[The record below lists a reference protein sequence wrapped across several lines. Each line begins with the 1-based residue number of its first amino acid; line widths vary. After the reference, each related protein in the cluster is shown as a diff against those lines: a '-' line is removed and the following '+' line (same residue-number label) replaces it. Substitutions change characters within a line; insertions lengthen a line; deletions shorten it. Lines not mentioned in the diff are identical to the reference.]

1 MKNLFKGQF
10 AYIQKGKIFWLV
22 SGILLALCLI
32 ANLILG
38 TGFDV
43 SFKGGSIVKLAYEG
57 TLDSKDVQT
66 FVASR
71 FDFDSLSVIN
81 ASAVSPGTGETY
93 NTVNISTTQQ
103 LSTDDVEALVASVTD
118 KFADN
123 HIKQDSTNAVN
134 ATMGRL
140 FFLKCLVAVVL
151 AAALLILYVGIRFRK
166 IGGWPAG
173 VMAMVAILHD
183 VLIAYFA
190 FVIFRIPLN
199 DNFVAVVL
207 TILGYSLNSTIV
219 VYDRIRDNRR
229 QMRTA
234 SLEEVSNFSM
244 NQSFTR
250 NFNTFLSTFIAIGAV
265 TMVAVFSGLSEI
277 ISFALPML
285 IGTTAGFYSSTFLCI
300 PAWVAWMNRREQ
312 SKAAKAKSKKGGKK
326 KSRK

>member
-10 AYIQKGKIFWLV
+10 AYIQKGKIFWCV
-22 SGILLALCLI
+22 AGGLLAVCLI
-32 ANLILG
+32 LNLILG
-38 TGFDV
+38 TSVDI

-57 TLDSKDVQT
+57 TLTADEVKS

-71 FDFDSLSVIN
+71 FDFASLSVTN

-93 NTVNISTTQQ
+93 NTINIATTE
-103 LSTDDVEALVASVTD
+103 LLTTDEVASLVATVTEQ
-118 KFADN
+118 FADN
-123 HIKQDSTNAVN
+123 HVKQDSTNAVN
-134 ATMGRL
+134 ATMGNL

-151 AAALLILYVGIRFRK
+151 AAAFLILYVGIRFRK

-183 VLIAYFA
+183 ILIAYFT
-190 FVIFRIPLN
+190 FVLFRIPLN

-229 QMRTA
+229 LMRGA
-234 SLEEVSNFSM
+234 ELSEVADFSM

-250 NFNTFLSTFIAIGAV
+250 NFNTFLSTFIAIGTVSA
-265 TMVAVFSGLSEI
+265 VAVFSGLSEI
-277 ISFALPML
+277 ISFSVPML
-285 IGTTAGFYSSTFLCI
+285 IGTAAGFYSSTFLCV
-300 PAWVAWMNRREQ
+300 PAWVAWMNRRDARKKET
-312 SKAAKAKSKKGGKK
+312 AKTKKGGKK
-326 KSRK
+326 GRK

>member
-10 AYIQKGKIFWLV
+10 AYIQKGKIFWCV
-22 SGILLALCLI
+22 AGALLALCLLF
-32 ANLILG
+32 NLILG
-38 TGFDV
+38 TSVDI

-57 TLDSKDVQT
+57 TLSDKDVES

-71 FDFDSLSVIN
+71 FDFKNLSVSI

-93 NTVNISTTQQ
+93 NTVNIATTQQ
-103 LSTDDVEALVASVTD
+103 LTTDEVAALVASVTE
-118 KFADN
+118 KFESN
-123 HIKQDSTNAVN
+123 QIKQDSTNAIN

-151 AAALLILYVGIRFRK
+151 AGLFLILYVGIRFRK

-183 VLIAYFA
+183 VLIAYFS
-190 FVIFRIPLN
+190 FVLFRIPLN

-229 QMRTA
+229 LMRTA
-234 SLEEVSNFSM
+234 SLAEVANFSM

-250 NFNTFLSTFIAIGAV
+250 NFNTFLSTFIAIGTVSA
-265 TMVAVFSGLSEI
+265 VAVFSGLSEI
-277 ISFALPML
+277 ISFSLPML
-285 IGTTAGFYSSTFLCI
+285 IGTTAGFYSSTFLCV
-300 PAWVAWMNRREQ
+300 PAWVAWMDRREQ
-312 SKAAKAKSKKGGKK
+312 KKATKTKKGGKK
-326 KSRK
+326 SRK